1 MIHQIPPCLRL
12 LEKLTKDF
20 RRGVYAASCG
30 ASGIPGICSVFH
42 ISCWMTEWSDTV
54 CHSSSDVCPEILK
67 KLEPQSF
74 PGHNY
79 KPYVSINVMRD
90 ISVDF
95 HNFHWKPLVWKKYI
109 EQFSFAKYSPLQK
122 YWNNGANFDMMMTL
136 MTRPFNPKKNARQE
150 IRISSFI

>member
-1 MIHQIPPCLRL
+1 MIHQIPPCLPL

-20 RRGVYAASCG
+20 WRGVYAASCG

-95 HNFHWKPLVWKKYI
+95 HHFHWKPLEKVYWTFIFCEILSPPKVL
-109 EQFSFAKYSPLQK
+109 EQWGKF
-122 YWNNGANFDMMMTL
+122 WHDDDVD
-136 MTRPFNPKKNARQE
+136 NPKKNARQE